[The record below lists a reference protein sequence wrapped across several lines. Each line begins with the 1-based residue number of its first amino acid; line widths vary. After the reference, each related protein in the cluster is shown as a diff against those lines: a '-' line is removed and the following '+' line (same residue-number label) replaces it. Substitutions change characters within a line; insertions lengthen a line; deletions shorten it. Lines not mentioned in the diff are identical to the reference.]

1 MLQLFV
7 IPQVLT
13 HALIALWE
21 NLIDLLLYISLKS
34 LLYPED
40 TPYQFTIFW
49 KYPKDLLP
57 VPSLCSLPTACI
69 IW

>member
-13 HALIALWE
+13 HALIALIALWE

-49 KYPKDLLP
+49 
-57 VPSLCSLPTACI
+57 
-69 IW
+69 